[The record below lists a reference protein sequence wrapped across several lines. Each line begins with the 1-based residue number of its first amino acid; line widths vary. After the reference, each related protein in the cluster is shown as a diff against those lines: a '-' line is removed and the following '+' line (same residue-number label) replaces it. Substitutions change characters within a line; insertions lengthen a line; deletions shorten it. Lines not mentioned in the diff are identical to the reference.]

1 MDGGNGSGDDV
12 MLRRVEEK
20 IVGECR
26 VLGHWGNNG
35 IGLLR
40 GDLACI
46 IDTPLEYI
54 LCDTLYFVQYT
65 TVIAFYLY
73 KNKIK

>member
-46 IDTPLEYI
+46 H
-54 LCDTLYFVQYT
+54 
-65 TVIAFYLY
+65 
-73 KNKIK
+73 